1 MTANVFAPDS
11 RILEI
16 NSKSGLYPLYMAYS
30 IYRAKVKN
38 YLFSVSSTEDEQ
50 RIWDKVVAENIFVIC
65 KTPMAKSITR
75 RTLVGFRKA
84 KVNTRYFEDLINQ
97 IKNKPKHFI
106 KQVDKFI
113 TSKTGI
119 KNMKFNAIVGNPP
132 YQITT
137 ERTSDTPVYNYFM
150 DVSFRISDK
159 VTLITPAR
167 YLFDAGKT
175 PHDWNLKMLNDEHF
189 KVIWYKANS
198 TEIFPNV
205 DIKGGVA
212 VCYRDANCSFGKI
225 GSFTAYPELNGIY
238 RKVVANN
245 ENFTPL
251 SDIIYPQNKFDLSF
265 LYKEHPELKSRIGSN
280 GNERRLTTS
289 IFGLSEIFH
298 VKKMQT
304 EDIEILGLIK
314 NVREI
319 RWIDSSFIEDHP
331 SLGKWKIIVPKS
343 NGTGAIGEVLST
355 PLIGEPLIGYTQS
368 FIGIGAFNEQI
379 EAMAALKYVKSKFAR
394 TLLGILKVTQ
404 DNSKETWRFVPMQ
417 NFASNSDIDW
427 SKSVA
432 EIDEQL
438 YAKYI
443 LSGEEIAFIESMIK
457 PM

>member
-1 MTANVFAPDS
+1 
-11 RILEI
+11 
-16 NSKSGLYPLYMAYS
+16 
-30 IYRAKVKN
+30 
-38 YLFSVSSTEDEQ
+38 
-50 RIWDKVVAENIFVIC
+50 
-65 KTPMAKSITR
+65 MAKSITK
-75 RTLVGFRKA
+75 RTLIGFRKA

-97 IKNKPKHFI
+97 IKNKPEHFI

-113 TSKTGI
+113 TDRTGI
-119 KNMKFNAIVGNPP
+119 KNMKINAIVGNPP
-132 YQITT
+132 YQIIT

-159 VTLITPAR
+159 ATLITPAR

-189 KVIWYKANS
+189 KIIWYKAKS
-198 TEIFPNV
+198 TDVFPNV

-212 VCYRDANCSFGKI
+212 VCYRDANYSFGKI
-225 GSFTAYPELNGIY
+225 GSFTAYSELNGIY

-245 ENFTPL
+245 ETFTPL
-251 SDIIYPQNKFDLSF
+251 SNIIYPQNKFDLSI

-298 VKKMQT
+298 VQKMQA
-304 EDIEILGLIK
+304 EDIEMLGLIK

-319 RWIDSSFIEDHP
+319 RWINSSFIEDHP
-331 SLGKWKIIVPKS
+331 CLGKWKVIVPKS

-355 PLIGEPLIGYTQS
+355 PLIGEPLIGEPLIGYTQS
-368 FIGIGAFNEQI
+368 FIGIGTFNEQT

-404 DNSKETWRFVPMQ
+404 DNSKETWRFVPLQ
-417 NFASNSDIDW
+417 DFTSKSDIDW
-427 SKSVA
+427 EKSVA
-432 EIDEQL
+432 EIDRQL
-438 YAKYI
+438 YAKYE
-443 LSGEEIAFIESMIK
+443 LSEEEITFIESMIK